1 MSRRN
6 RAEFRPIIPDSRYSN
21 EVLTRLINR
30 IMQRGKKSVAERI
43 VYSALDIVEG
53 KTKRAPIEV
62 FETAIKNVT
71 PQLEVKPRRV
81 GGATYQVPVEIEPE
95 RRDALALRWLV
106 QAARNRPGRTMAER
120 LASELMDAA
129 AKQGNAFKK
138 MEDTHK
144 MAEANRAFAHYRW

>member
-21 EVLTRLINR
+21 ETLTRLINR
-30 IMQRGKKSVAERI
+30 IMQRGKKSVAERT
-43 VYSALDIVEG
+43 VYSALYIAEG
-53 KTKRAPIEV
+53 KTKKSPMDV
-62 FETAIKNVT
+62 FETALHNVT
-71 PQLEVKPRRV
+71 PSLEVKPRRV

-129 AKQGNAFKK
+129 ANQGNAYKK
-138 MEDTHK
+138 KEDTHK